1 MGLFDNLKTLFAS
14 PQEVTISSPDDVPLG
29 DEAVGDLEVAPED
42 DPGTEGDNSELAS
55 KFPDLKPA
63 EDDPSRSV

>member
-1 MGLFDNLKTLFAS
+1 
-14 PQEVTISSPDDVPLG
+14 VSSPENDVPLG